1 MELRTSDWA
10 VVSDWQAL
18 REHHCQGLTAHTANW
33 GPMGHILLRHFL
45 LSRSNVFKRKILN
58 VMPILKIR
66 EAAQKNAKVFSACL
80 GKLEDLAMEIH
91 PLCSATPI

>member
-1 MELRTSDWA
+1 MGLCTGDWA

-18 REHHCQGLTAHTANW
+18 REHHCQGLTAHIANW
-33 GPMGHILLRHFL
+33 RPTGHILLKDFL

-66 EAAQKNAKVFSACL
+66 EAAQKNAKAFSACL
-80 GKLEDLAMEIH
+80 GKSEDLAMEIH
-91 PLCSATPI
+91 PLCSAMPI